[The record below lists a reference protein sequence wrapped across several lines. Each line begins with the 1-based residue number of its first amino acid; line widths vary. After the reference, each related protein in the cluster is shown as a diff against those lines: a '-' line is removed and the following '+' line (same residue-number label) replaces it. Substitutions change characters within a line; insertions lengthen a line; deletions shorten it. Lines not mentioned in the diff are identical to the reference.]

1 MTRPG
6 VTLGR
11 ATGLRWMALAAALVL
26 GACSSVEK
34 PKPTPLEP
42 LSARIAGK
50 QVWRASVGQPMPG
63 MAVAVLG
70 DRFLLASADG
80 RLTSL
85 DIGTGAV
92 RSQVSVGAALSAGV
106 GSDGRHAAVVT
117 QNNELVVL
125 DGQREI
131 WRTRLNSRIVT
142 APLVVGERVFVQ
154 AVDRSVLAFDVFDG
168 RRLWTVGRS
177 GEALSLAQP
186 GVLLAYR
193 NTLLVGM
200 GPRLLALDPL
210 TGALRADTTIGS
222 PRGTNEVERLAD
234 LVGPAARSGE
244 VVCTRAFQVAVT
256 CLNAERNAVLWS
268 RPQGGFEGLAI
279 DPEFVAGADATD
291 RISVWRRAS
300 GDVAWT
306 SDRLRYRGLTAPLSV
321 GSTLVFGDSEG
332 LLHVFSNDRGDP
344 LLRLSTDG
352 SAIVAPLVRSGLTML
367 AVTRSGNAFAFRPE

>member
-1 MTRPG
+1 MNAVPARRMG
-6 VTLGR
+6 VW
-11 ATGLRWMALAAALVL
+11 RWLAVSVALAL
-26 GACSSVEK
+26 GACSSFEK

-42 LSARIAGK
+42 LSPKIAGK
-50 QVWRASVGQPMPG
+50 QVWRQSLGKPLSG
-63 MAVAVLG
+63 MSVAVLG
-70 DRFLLASADG
+70 DRFMLASEDG
-80 RLTSL
+80 RITSL

-117 QNNELVVL
+117 QNNELVVV
-125 DGQREI
+125 DGEREV
-131 WRTRLNSRIVT
+131 WRTRLNSRVVT
-142 APLVVGERVFVQ
+142 APLVAGERVFIQ
-154 AVDRSVLAFDVFDG
+154 AVDRSIVAFDVFDG

-193 NTLLVGM
+193 NTLLVGLGARM
-200 GPRLLALDPL
+200 LALDPL
-210 TGALRADTTIGS
+210 TGALRADSTFAA

-244 VVCTRAFQVAVT
+244 VVCARAFQIAVT

-279 DPEFVAGADATD
+279 DAEFVAGADATD

-300 GDVAWT
+300 GDVVWT
-306 SDRLRYRGLTAPLSV
+306 SERLRYRGLTAPLSV
-321 GSTLVFGDSEG
+321 GSTWVFGDSEG
-332 LLHVFSNDRGDP
+332 WLHVLSHDRGEP
-344 LLRLSTDG
+344 LLRLPTDG

-367 AVTRSGNAFAFRPE
+367 AVTRSGNVFAFRPE

>member
-142 APLVVGERVFVQ
+142 APLVAGERVFVQ

-268 RPQGGFEGLAI
+268 RAQGGFEGLAI

-352 SAIVAPLVRSGLTML
+352 SAIVAPLVRSGLTVL

>member
-1 MTRPG
+1 MNAMPPLRRVAG
-6 VTLGR
+6 WRWLAVS
-11 ATGLRWMALAAALVL
+11 ATLVL

-42 LSARIAGK
+42 LTARIAGK
-50 QVWRASVGQPMPG
+50 QVWRQSLGKPLPG
-63 MAVAVLG
+63 MTVAVLG
-70 DRFLLASADG
+70 DRFMLASEDG
-80 RLTSL
+80 RITSL

-92 RSQVSVGAALSAGV
+92 RSQLSVGTALSAGV

-125 DGQREI
+125 DGQRVV
-131 WRTRLNSRIVT
+131 WRTRLNSRVVT
-142 APLVVGERVFVQ
+142 APLVAGERVFIQ

-200 GPRLLALDPL
+200 GARLLALDPL
-210 TGALRADTTIGS
+210 TGAVRADSTLAS

-234 LVGPAARSGE
+234 LVGPAARGGE
-244 VVCTRAFQVAVT
+244 VVCARAFQSSVT

-279 DPEFVAGADATD
+279 DAEFVAGADATD

-306 SDRLRYRGLTAPLSV
+306 SDRLRHRGLTAPLSV

-332 LLHVFSNDRGDP
+332 WLHVLSHDRGEP
-344 LLRLSTDG
+344 LLRLPTDG
-352 SAIVAPLVRSGLTML
+352 SAIVVPLVRSGLTML
-367 AVTRSGNAFAFRPE
+367 AVTRSGNVFAFRPE

>member
-1 MTRPG
+1 MNAVPARRMG
-6 VTLGR
+6 VWHWL
-11 ATGLRWMALAAALVL
+11 AVSVALAL
-26 GACSSVEK
+26 GACSSFEK

-42 LSARIAGK
+42 LSPKIAGK
-50 QVWRASVGQPMPG
+50 QVWRQSLGKPLSG
-63 MAVAVLG
+63 MSVAVLG
-70 DRFLLASADG
+70 DRFMLASEDG
-80 RLTSL
+80 RITSL

-117 QNNELVVL
+117 QNNELVVV
-125 DGQREI
+125 DGEREV
-131 WRTRLNSRIVT
+131 WRTRLNSRVVT
-142 APLVVGERVFVQ
+142 APLVAGERVFIQ
-154 AVDRSVLAFDVFDG
+154 AVDRSIVAFDVFDG

-193 NTLLVGM
+193 NTLLVGLGARM
-200 GPRLLALDPL
+200 LALDPL
-210 TGALRADTTIGS
+210 TGALRADSTFAA

-244 VVCTRAFQVAVT
+244 VVCARAFQIAVT

-279 DPEFVAGADATD
+279 DAEFVAGADATD

-300 GDVAWT
+300 GDVVWT
-306 SDRLRYRGLTAPLSV
+306 SERLRYRGLTAPLSV

-332 LLHVFSNDRGDP
+332 WLHVLSHDRGEP
-344 LLRLSTDG
+344 LLRLPTDG

-367 AVTRSGNAFAFRPE
+367 AVTRSGNVFAFRPE

>member
-1 MTRPG
+1 MTILHARG
-6 VTLGR
+6 HSAVRRCLVV
-11 ATGLRWMALAAALVL
+11 AVALLTA
-26 GACSSVEK
+26 ACSSVER

-42 LSARIAGK
+42 LTPRIAGK
-50 QVWRASVGQPMPG
+50 QVWRQSLGRPLVGQT
-63 MAVAVLG
+63 VAVLG
-70 DRFLLASADG
+70 DRFMLAGEDG
-80 RLTSL
+80 HVLSL

-92 RSQVSVGAALSAGV
+92 RSQVAVGAALSAGV

-117 QNNELVVL
+117 RNNELVVM
-125 DGQREI
+125 DGEREV
-131 WRTRLNSRIVT
+131 WRTRLNSRVVT
-142 APLVVGERVFVQ
+142 APLVAGERVFIQ
-154 AVDRSVLAFDVFDG
+154 AVDRSVMAFDVFDG

-200 GPRLLALDPL
+200 GARLLALDPL
-210 TGALRADTTIGS
+210 TGSLRADSTLAS

-234 LVGPAARSGE
+234 LVGPAARAGD
-244 VVCTRAFQVAVT
+244 VVCARAFQVAVT
-256 CLNAERNAVLWS
+256 CLNVERNAVLWS

-279 DPEFVAGADATD
+279 DAEFVSGSDATD

-306 SDRLRYRGLTAPLSV
+306 SDKLRYRGLTAPLSV

-332 LLHVFSNDRGDP
+332 WLHVLSQDHGEP
-344 LLRLSTDG
+344 LLRLPTDG
-352 SAIVAPLVRSGLTML
+352 SAIAAPLVRSGLTML
-367 AVTRSGNAFAFRPE
+367 AVTRSGNVFAFRPE

>member
-1 MTRPG
+1 MTILHARGPS
-6 VTLGR
+6 VVRRCLVV
-11 ATGLRWMALAAALVL
+11 AVALLMA
-26 GACSSVEK
+26 ACSSVER

-42 LSARIAGK
+42 LTPRIAGK
-50 QVWRASVGQPMPG
+50 QVWRQSLGKPLAGQT
-63 MAVAVLG
+63 VAVLG
-70 DRFLLASADG
+70 DRFMLAGDDG
-80 RLTSL
+80 KIVSL
-85 DIGTGAV
+85 DIGTGAI
-92 RSQVSVGAALSAGV
+92 RGQVTVGAPLSAGV

-117 QNNELVVL
+117 RNNELVVI
-125 DGQREI
+125 DGDREI
-131 WRTRLNSRIVT
+131 WRTRLNSRVVT
-142 APLVVGERVFVQ
+142 APLVAGERVFIQ
-154 AVDRSVLAFDVFDG
+154 AVDRSVQAFDVFDG

-200 GPRLLALDPL
+200 GARLLALDPL
-210 TGALRADTTIGS
+210 TGALRADSTLAS

-234 LVGPAARSGE
+234 LVGPAARGGD
-244 VVCTRAFQVAVT
+244 VVCARAFQVAVT

-279 DPEFVAGADATD
+279 DAEFVSGSDATD

-306 SDRLRYRGLTAPLSV
+306 SDKLRYRGLTAPLSV

-332 LLHVFSNDRGDP
+332 WLHVLSRDHGEP
-344 LLRLSTDG
+344 LLRLPTDG

-367 AVTRSGNAFAFRPE
+367 AVTRSGNVFAFRPE

>member
-1 MTRPG
+1 MIA
-6 VTLGR
+6 LN
-11 ATGLRWMALAAALVL
+11 LRGHSAVQRCLAVAVALLMA
-26 GACSSVEK
+26 ACSTVER

-42 LSARIAGK
+42 LTPRIAGK
-50 QVWRASVGQPMPG
+50 QVWRQSLGRPLVGQT
-63 MAVAVLG
+63 VAVIG
-70 DRFLLASADG
+70 DRFMLVGEDG
-80 RLTSL
+80 RVVSL

-92 RSQVSVGAALSAGV
+92 RSQVMVGASLSAGV

-117 QNNELVVL
+117 RNNELVVI
-125 DGQREI
+125 DGDREI
-131 WRTRLNSRIVT
+131 WRTRLNSRVVT
-142 APLVVGERVFVQ
+142 APLVAGERVFVQ

-200 GPRLLALDPL
+200 GARLLALDSL
-210 TGALRADTTIGS
+210 TGALRSDSTLAS

-234 LVGPAARSGE
+234 LVGPAARGGE
-244 VVCTRAFQVAVT
+244 VVCARAFQVAVT

-279 DPEFVAGADATD
+279 SGEFVSGADATD
-291 RISVWRRAS
+291 RISAWRRAS

-306 SDRLRYRGLTAPLSV
+306 SDKLRYRGLTSPLAV

-332 LLHVFSNDRGDP
+332 WLHVLSQDRGEP

-352 SAIVAPLVRSGLTML
+352 SAIIAPLVRSGLTML
-367 AVTRSGNAFAFRPE
+367 AVTRSGNVFAFRPE

>member
-1 MTRPG
+1 MIKPK
-6 VTLGR
+6 VTGR
-11 ATGLRWMALAAALVL
+11 GAAGRCLVAVLALFLA
-26 GACSSVEK
+26 ACSSVQR

-42 LSARIAGK
+42 LTPRIAGK
-50 QVWRASVGQPMPG
+50 QVWRQSLGQPLVGQT
-63 MAVAVLG
+63 VAVLG
-70 DRFLLASADG
+70 DRFMLAGEDG
-80 RLTSL
+80 QIVSL
-85 DIGTGAV
+85 DISTGAV
-92 RSQVSVGAALSAGV
+92 RGRVSVGASLSAGV

-117 QNNELVVL
+117 KNNELVVM
-125 DGQREI
+125 DGAREV
-131 WRTRLNSRIVT
+131 WRTRLNSRVVT
-142 APLVVGERVFVQ
+142 APLVAGERVFIQ

-200 GPRLLALDPL
+200 GSRLLALDPL
-210 TGALRADTTIGS
+210 TGALRADSTLAS

-234 LVGPAARSGE
+234 LVGPAARSGD
-244 VVCTRAFQVAVT
+244 VVCARSFQVAVT

-268 RPQGGFEGLAI
+268 RPQGGYEGLAI
-279 DPEFVAGADATD
+279 DTEFVSGADATD

-300 GDVAWT
+300 GDVVWT
-306 SDRLRYRGLTAPLSV
+306 TDKLRYRGLTAPLSV

-332 LLHVFSNDRGDP
+332 WLHILSQDHGEP
-344 LLRLSTDG
+344 LLRLPTDG

-367 AVTRSGNAFAFRPE
+367 AVTRTGNVFAFRPE